1 MSIFKGGPKNGEEF
15 RESDAEIWNA
25 NAKFSSNPGANEWYT
40 TNDLSGDT
48 WKFFCDGETR
58 NLFYVYRKRSDETD
72 YEYTGKGM
80 LEDFVVG
87 YGLDPAVLAGEQGF
101 EGLDK
106 VLEAA
111 FQKGL
116 FKDIPEWLCESRNI
130 SIPSRHFPSGRD
142 S

>member
-58 NLFYVYRKRSDETD
+58 NLFYVYRKRSD
-72 YEYTGKGM
+72 
-80 LEDFVVG
+80 
-87 YGLDPAVLAGEQGF
+87 AGEQGF